1 LTQEE
6 RLAQAKITEEENK
19 MSLKRIVEAEE
30 ERGRKRREKLEAL
43 RRRRFDEPILR
54 FISKRG
60 SLIEEIPDEGEY
72 EIVVDDVET
81 GVTKEEAGQS
91 IKQEPLESE
100 HLRETTKEVADNLGE
115 KTDGKEPSGV
125 EGDKIAMDGLPT
137 GQTQIDQES
146 KESAAQPVIA
156 REFSETAKSQ
166 QPLSANDTS
175 ASLLDEQ
182 MDVDHVEL
190 SAETIIQPDMG
201 TKSTIIPNATA
212 LVDPKTTAHANSTE
226 SESAKTAEETTPL
239 GIDPT
244 PQETTT
250 ENIASSGFEETQP
263 TTQPSST
270 NLQPSPQRP
279 PVPPRTPP
287 PYHEAHFT
295 SNTLTYIPLPTQPSL
310 PPTARETFFPNLPL
324 IPPAKPKP
332 SAKCPITGLPARYK
346 DPLSG
351 VGYYDIHAFKILR
364 EVGRTGGR
372 YIWCS
377 EGGWFVGEMGWGGRG
392 AKGVP
397 EGWNGL
403 ASERKVVGT

>member
-1 LTQEE
+1 
-6 RLAQAKITEEENK
+6 
-19 MSLKRIVEAEE
+19 M
-30 ERGRKRREKLEAL
+30 
-43 RRRRFDEPILR
+43 D
-54 FISKRG
+54 
-60 SLIEEIPDEGEY
+60 
-72 EIVVDDVET
+72 T
-81 GVTKEEAGQS
+81 GGTKEEAGQG

-100 HLRETTKEVADNLGE
+100 HLRGTTKEVADNLGE
-115 KTDGKEPSGV
+115 KPDGEEPSGV
-125 EGDKIAMDGLPT
+125 EGDKMAIDGLRT
-137 GQTQIDQES
+137 EQTQTDQES

-156 REFSETAKSQ
+156 RESSEEAKSQ

-175 ASLLDEQ
+175 DEQ
-182 MDVDHVEL
+182 MDVNHVEP
-190 SAETIIQPDMG
+190 SAETIIQPDME
-201 TKSTIIPNATA
+201 TKSAIILDATA
-212 LVDPKTTAHANSTE
+212 LVDPKTAAHVNSTD
-226 SESAKTAEETTPL
+226 SGSAKTAEETTPL

-263 TTQPSST
+263 NNQP
-270 NLQPSPQRP
+270 PPQRTP
-279 PVPPRTPP
+279 TPPRTPP

-295 SNTLTYIPLPTQPSL
+295 SNTLNYIPLPTQPSL